1 MPELDGL
8 LMSAGGTTGDI
19 VDSALETVRRHLGME
34 VAYLSEFVGDNL
46 VFRAVS
52 APGREHLAK
61 PGDAIP
67 LEAVY
72 CRHILEKRLPN
83 LIRDTAEEPL
93 TQSIAI
99 THSLPIGSH
108 VSVPVRRADGS
119 VYGMFCCIS
128 HQPNPTLTDRDLQ
141 VMELFAS
148 ISEREVN
155 AGLAVR
161 SRRDGIIA
169 ATRAAMEPGGIDLVF
184 QPICDLRTRA
194 VTGFEVL
201 SRFRS
206 EPYRTPD
213 VWFADAAEVG
223 LGAELEVA
231 VLRNAVAA
239 IETMPGDVYLSVNAS
254 PGTVT
259 GGGFAEAV
267 KGVDLSRIVL
277 EVTEQAMVQD
287 HDRLNFALDDLREAG
302 LRVAVDDAGAGYA
315 GLQQIL
321 RLRPDIIKLDMS
333 LTRDVDHDA
342 ARSSLAQAM
351 VLFADQTGALIVAE
365 GIEREGELAALRDI
379 GVGRGQGWLLGRP
392 MTLSAALDWA
402 VAGHRRSA

>member
-1 MPELDGL
+1 MPRLDGL
-8 LMSAGGTTGDI
+8 LMSAGGLTGDI

-34 VAYLSEFVGDNL
+34 IAYLSEFVGDTV

-52 APGREHLAK
+52 APGRDNIPA
-61 PGDAIP
+61 PGDSIP

-72 CRHILEKRLPN
+72 CRHILEHRLPN
-83 LIRDTAEEPL
+83 IIRDTTKEPL
-93 TQSIAI
+93 TQSLDV

-128 HQPNPTLTDRDLQ
+128 AQPNPTLTDRDLQ

-161 SRRDGIIA
+161 SRRDTILA
-169 ATRAAMEPGGIDLVF
+169 ATRKAMEPDGLDLVL

-213 VWFADAAEVG
+213 LWFADAAEVG
-223 LGAELEVA
+223 LGEALEAA
-231 VLRNAVAA
+231 VLRRAVMAV
-239 IETMPGDVYLSVNAS
+239 EHLPDGLYLSVNAS
-254 PGTVT
+254 PATVT
-259 GGGFAEAV
+259 GGAFAEAV
-267 KGVDLSRIVL
+267 KGVDLSRVVL

-287 HDRLNFALDDLREAG
+287 HDRLNFALDGLREGG

-333 LTRDVDHDA
+333 LTRDVDHDT
-342 ARSSLAQAM
+342 ARASLAQAL
-351 VLFADQTGALIVAE
+351 VLFADRTGAVIVAE
-365 GIEREGELAALRDI
+365 GIEREGELLALRDL
-379 GVGRGQGWLLGRP
+379 GVTRGQGWLLGRP
-392 MTLSAALDWA
+392 MALASAIDRAESE
-402 VAGHRRSA
+402 RRRIA